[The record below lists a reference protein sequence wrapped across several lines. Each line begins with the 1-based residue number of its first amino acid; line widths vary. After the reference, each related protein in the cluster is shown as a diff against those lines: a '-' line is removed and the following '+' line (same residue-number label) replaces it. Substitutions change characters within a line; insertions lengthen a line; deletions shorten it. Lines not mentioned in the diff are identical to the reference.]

1 MPLLEVIDVSKRF
14 GGIQALQRVTLE
26 VERGEIFG
34 LIGPNGAGKTTL
46 FNVLSGIYRPDEGRI
61 RFDSIEVVGLQP
73 HQLCK
78 RGIARTF
85 QIVQPFAGMS
95 TLDNVAAG
103 VLFGRHDGARPSLEE
118 GRKVARRL
126 LAFGKLEGKGDR
138 PASTLTL
145 SERKRLEMVRGLATS
160 PQLLLLD
167 EVMAGLN
174 PAEAEDMV
182 GLIKAFREE
191 FDLAILLIEHNV
203 RLVTKL
209 ANRVAVLNY
218 GVVIATGRPE
228 EVVTDPE
235 VVKAYLGA
243 RRTAVVPRDA

>member
-14 GGIQALQRVTLE
+14 GGVQALKRVTLE
-26 VERGEIFG
+26 VKRGEIFG

-46 FNVLSGIYRPDEGRI
+46 FNVISGIYRPDAGRI
-61 RFDSIEVVGLQP
+61 RFDRAELIGLQP
-73 HQLCK
+73 HQICR

-95 TLDNVAAG
+95 ALDNVTAG
-103 VLFGRHDGARPSLEE
+103 ILFGRHDGARPSLRE
-118 GRKVARRL
+118 GRKAAQRL

-174 PAEAEDMV
+174 AAETEDMV
-182 GLIKAFREE
+182 RLIKVFREE
-191 FDLAILLIEHNV
+191 FDLTILLIEHNV
-203 RLVTKL
+203 RLVSKL
-209 ANRVAVLNY
+209 ANRLAVLNY
-218 GVVIATGRPE
+218 GVVIATGQPE
-228 EVVTDPE
+228 EVVRDPE
-235 VVKAYLGA
+235 VIKAYIGE
-243 RRTAVVPRDA
+243 RRTGTPAHNA